1 MTASS
6 RDGAEAP
13 AALLKR
19 LEGLMALSQGGRE
32 AELERLAAANPE
44 LARQLKRLLS
54 RSAEAETWLGDFEL
68 LLGRSLASELDSAW
82 APGRLVGP
90 YRLERLLATGGMDAV
105 FLARKADGELK
116 RPVALKLVPPGLVN
130 DETRARFRQ
139 ERDLLAAL
147 VHPNIAQLLDAGV
160 TDDGQPWFAMEFID
174 GSRFLDWCRQE
185 AGGLEAR
192 VRRFLDLVDAV
203 QFAHRNL
210 VVHGDIKPGNVMVD
224 GEGRPRLLDFGI
236 ARLLDEMPAD
246 GAVRYFTAR
255 YAAPEVADGNGPT
268 IGSDVFSLGV
278 MLAELIDLPG
288 SASSS
293 PERSFPPPIS
303 ELRCIAE
310 RATRDSP
317 NDRYESARH
326 LGQEIRRWLR
336 FEPIDAREGGAG
348 YRFGKRVRRHP
359 WASAGI
365 AAALVVLAGFGI
377 YSHIQAAR
385 FAEQRDSARQLA
397 EFMEQVLL
405 GSDPEIARDG
415 DLSARE
421 LLDRGLEGLGPEL
434 TVGAPGADVRARFAS
449 IMGRTYQRLGDYPTA
464 RRLLEEAFASN
475 ALEPAQRVEVLLELA
490 DNHYLAG
497 RFEAAEEIYR
507 AQLAAAAGDP
517 VRARALAGLART
529 LSQIGRPDEAVEL
542 LDRSI
547 ALTRAD
553 PSVAAWRLAQRL
565 NDAGSAR
572 FRLGQYDRATAM
584 LEEALAV
591 RRSLD
596 GDAPGRA
603 GSPATATLL
612 NNLGLMHYL
621 AGSPDRARPALA
633 EALALRRG
641 LLAGDHPDLAQT
653 LTNLGLMEKDY
664 GDIGASVQLLREAL
678 EVRRAA
684 LEPDHYRIGQAM
696 LNLAIALRDSD
707 DFSTAEDLFG
717 RSLERLTDQLG
728 ADHPQVA
735 VVHTEMGTLWL
746 ETDRPGLAEA
756 AFRRSLEIR
765 RAGLPD
771 GHPHLAWSL
780 LGLGRALLDSG
791 RREEALPLLREAV
804 AIRREVLPPEN
815 PLRLLAE
822 TTLHDAER
830 AAPSTPPP

>member
-1 MTASS
+1 MSAGSIQGTGDAGKLIAAYE
-6 RDGAEAP
+6 RVADLTPEARERELETMRQNQP
-13 AALLKR
+13 ALAGR
-19 LEGLMALSQGGRE
+19 LERMLARE
-32 AELERLAAANPE
+32 AEATSWLERLEQTLAGNLAA
-44 LARQLKRLLS
+44 
-54 RSAEAETWLGDFEL
+54 
-68 LLGRSLASELDSAW
+68 ELDSAW
-82 APGRLVGP
+82 APGRVIGP
-90 YRLERLLATGGMDAV
+90 YRLERLLATGGMGAV

-160 TDDGQPWFAMEFID
+160 TDAGQPWFAMEYID
-174 GSRFLDWCRQE
+174 GSRFLDWCRHGADGLD
-185 AGGLEAR
+185 AG

-224 GEGRPRLLDFGI
+224 HDGRLRLLDFGI
-236 ARLLDEMPAD
+236 ARLMSEMPDD
-246 GAVRYFTAR
+246 GAVRYYTAR
-255 YAAPEVADGNGPT
+255 YAAPEVRDGQAPAVA
-268 IGSDVFSLGV
+268 SDVFSLGV

-288 SASSS
+288 STSSS
-293 PERSFPPPIS
+293 RPIA

-310 RATRDSP
+310 RATRDAAA
-317 NDRYESARH
+317 DRYESARH

-336 FEPIDAREGGAG
+336 FEPIDAWRGGAA

-359 WASAGI
+359 WASAGVG
-365 AAALVVLAGFGI
+365 AALAVLAGFGI
-377 YSHIQAAR
+377 YSHMQAER

-405 GSDPEIARDG
+405 GTDPEIARDG
-415 DLSARE
+415 DLSARA

-434 TVGAPGADVRARFAS
+434 AVGAPGADVRARFAS

-464 RRLLEEAFASN
+464 RRLLEEALASN
-475 ALEPAQRVEVLLELA
+475 ELDPAQRVEVLLELA
-490 DNHYLAG
+490 DNHYLDG
-497 RFEAAEEIYR
+497 RFDAAETLYREQLEAA
-507 AQLAAAAGDP
+507 ATDS
-517 VRARALAGLART
+517 VRARALAGLARS
-529 LSQIGRPDEAVEL
+529 LSQTGRPAEAVEL

-572 FRLGQYDRATAM
+572 FRLGQYDQATEM

-591 RRSLD
+591 RRTLD
-596 GDAPGRA
+596 GDASDRG

-621 AGSPDRARPALA
+621 AGSPDRARPALT
-633 EALALRRG
+633 EALALRLD
-641 LLAGDHPDLAQT
+641 LLAPDHPDLAQT

-664 GDIGASVQLLREAL
+664 GDPGESVRLLRQAL

-696 LNLAIALRDSD
+696 LNLAIALRASG
-707 DFSTAEDLFG
+707 DFTTAEDLFG
-717 RSLERLTDQLG
+717 QALERLADRLG

-735 VVHTEMGTLWL
+735 VAHTEMGTLWL
-746 ETDRPGLAEA
+746 ETGQPDRAEA
-756 AFRRSLEIR
+756 AFLRSLEIR
-765 RAGLPD
+765 RAALPD

-780 LGLGRALLDSG
+780 TGLGRSMLASG

-804 AIRREVLPPEN
+804 AIRQKALPPEN
-815 PLRLLAE
+815 PLRLATEE
-822 TTLHDAER
+822 TLRDAER
-830 AAPSTPPP
+830 ASALHSPR